1 MRKGRRFAIDFG
13 KSRIGLA
20 ACDRDGILATPL
32 DAIDGSQQADNTI
45 ALILKEIAVIEPIEV
60 YVGDPL
66 SLSGATTSSTL
77 DSRAFAAQLAASIS
91 VPVFLV
97 DERLTTVNASAKLR
111 DSGINSRQA
120 KSLIDSASAVEIL
133 NFALES
139 ERSSGKVIGVLVEVK
154 NG

>member
-20 ACDRDGILATPL
+20 ACDRDGILASSL
-32 DAIDGSQQADNTI
+32 DAMDRPQQVGDTVQ
-45 ALILKEIAVIEPIEV
+45 LILKEIEAIEPIEV

-66 SLSGATTSSTL
+66 SLSGSTTASTL
-77 DSRAFAAQLAASIS
+77 DSREFAAQLAANTS

-97 DERLTTVNASAKLR
+97 DERLTTVSASAKLR

-120 KSLIDSASAVEIL
+120 RSLIDSASAVEIL
-133 NFALES
+133 NFALDS
-139 ERSSGKVIGVLVEVK
+139 ERSTGNVIGTLVEVK

>member
-1 MRKGRRFAIDFG
+1 MRKGRRVAIDFG

-20 ACDRDGILATPL
+20 ACDRDGILASPL
-32 DAIDGSQQADNTI
+32 DAIAQSTESDGSI
-45 ALILKEIAVIEPIEV
+45 ELVLREIAEIEPIEV

-66 SLSGATTSSTL
+66 SLSGSTTASTL
-77 DSRAFAAQLAASIS
+77 DSRAFATQLAASIS

-120 KSLIDSASAVEIL
+120 RTLIDSASAVEIL

-139 ERSSGKVIGVLVEVK
+139 ERSTGKVMGALVEVK